1 MRVLAVLGVL
11 VGQERASWCRT
22 PRRQPPG
29 RELSSVLVALSRPEI
44 DLASIAAAQPR
55 LDHSLKAL
63 VMLARIGGMP
73 VSFLAGG
80 YLVTG
85 ILAPSIAWGEH
96 VDEAI
101 REGLPDDLEGEL
113 VSAGWPEAIVE
124 QLVGAFRVSFAEQER
139 DRERRDTEHFAK
151 MQELREDVEPAL
163 TDLPEDLAREE
174 IIGRHAHHASITLR
188 DTRVYGGGLPADGLD
203 VGMMRVMTAHI
214 AGWWPGTHARV

>member
-1 MRVLAVLGVL
+1 M
-11 VGQERASWCRT
+11 
-22 PRRQPPG
+22 
-29 RELSSVLVALSRPEI
+29 ALSRPEI

-55 LDHSLKAL
+55 LDPSLKAL

-85 ILAPSIAWGEH
+85 ILAPSVAWGEH

-113 VSAGWPEAIVE
+113 VSAGWPEDIVE
-124 QLVGAFRVSFAEQER
+124 QLVGAFRVSFAEQEQE
-139 DRERRDTEHFAK
+139 RERRDTEHFAK
-151 MQELREDVEPAL
+151 MQELRENREPAL
-163 TDLPEDLAREE
+163 TDLPDDLAREE
-174 IIGRHAHHASITLR
+174 IIGRHAQHASITLR
-188 DTRVYGGGLPADGLD
+188 DARVYGGGLPTDGLD